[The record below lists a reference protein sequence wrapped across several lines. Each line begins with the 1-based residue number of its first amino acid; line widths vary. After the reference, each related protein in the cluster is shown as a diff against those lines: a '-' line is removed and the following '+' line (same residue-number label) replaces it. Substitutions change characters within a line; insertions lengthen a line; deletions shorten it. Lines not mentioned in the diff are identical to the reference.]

1 MQGYIYVTVW
11 DSKPFFFFRNTY
23 KSYQVSN
30 LCTTESNRMFP
41 AKEMIRNSCILY
53 IFLVG
58 SEVGGGGRAVVQGPP
73 VVL

>member
-1 MQGYIYVTVW
+1 
-11 DSKPFFFFRNTY
+11 
-23 KSYQVSN
+23 
-30 LCTTESNRMFP
+30 
-41 AKEMIRNSCILY
+41 MICDSCILY